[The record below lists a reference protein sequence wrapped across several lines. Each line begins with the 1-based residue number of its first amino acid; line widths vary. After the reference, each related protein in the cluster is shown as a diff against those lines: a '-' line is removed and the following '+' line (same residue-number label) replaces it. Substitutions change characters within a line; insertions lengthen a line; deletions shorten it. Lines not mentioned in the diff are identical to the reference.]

1 MELDLLLKRI
11 ITRSVL
17 SHLSLSLSLSLIT
30 KKELAKGLSR

>member
-17 SHLSLSLSLSLIT
+17 SHLSLSLIT